1 MLGDTNVYQNAEE
14 SEQKSTPVVHSEF
27 YSTGIDDD
35 DGAYKGSGIVQ
46 LNLENDYQVLG
57 RIPLTTV
64 IQHLFNAFLVF
75 TAFCALCLIS
85 IGQSLVGLVVIGY
98 IQFMATI
105 CGATGS
111 IFFFSFGDSV
121 TKRKQALLLTSSYL
135 ILCLIV
141 TLSLFITLI
150 YWIATGL
157 YGAQGPYFLACLIF
171 SQSIFQ
177 DIVSVLM
184 VWRMYVH
191 L

>member
-1 MLGDTNVYQNAEE
+1 MQ
-14 SEQKSTPVVHSEF
+14 
-27 YSTGIDDD
+27 
-35 DGAYKGSGIVQ
+35 
-46 LNLENDYQVLG
+46 
-57 RIPLTTV
+57 
-64 IQHLFNAFLVF
+64 
-75 TAFCALCLIS
+75 S

-150 YWIATGL
+150 YWIVTGL
-157 YGAQGPYFLACLIF
+157 YGAQGPYFLACSIF
-171 SQSIFQ
+171 SRKLHILFC
-177 DIVSVLM
+177 SVLLYIQSF
-184 VWRMYVH
+184 VSFRIHFSRYCFSVNG
-191 L
+191 LENVCSLVINLFTTQ